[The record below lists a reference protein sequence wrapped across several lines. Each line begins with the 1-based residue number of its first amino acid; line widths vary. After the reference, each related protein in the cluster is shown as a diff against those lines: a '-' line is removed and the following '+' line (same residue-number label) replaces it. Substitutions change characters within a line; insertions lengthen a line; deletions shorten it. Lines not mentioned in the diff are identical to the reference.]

1 MCTADPL
8 KNRLFLATVTMPQ
21 QPVFRGAP
29 GVEPGHSIRA
39 HRTSAI
45 ASYRPEAGIPLGQ
58 TRTRR
63 FHNHPF
69 ANRGLLAAFALKV
82 VFSGCLSHYWKP
94 ASANIQQMA
103 VFGGGRRLEE
113 PAIGQIARAT
123 AGPEADSRDLLQK
136 LPSADR
142 AQLHRTCAHSP

>member
-63 FHNHPF
+63 FHNHPYASGRFGSTELTYAPPEWPNDHF
-69 ANRGLLAAFALKV
+69 APIIIVTRIMLVTL
-82 VFSGCLSHYWKP
+82 
-94 ASANIQQMA
+94 
-103 VFGGGRRLEE
+103 
-113 PAIGQIARAT
+113 
-123 AGPEADSRDLLQK
+123 K
-136 LPSADR
+136 LP
-142 AQLHRTCAHSP
+142 PFE